1 MYESYKKKKTN
12 QEHSSS
18 IIFIQDFETKIH
30 IELIIVIAK
39 INFLYYRS

>member
-1 MYESYKKKKTN
+1 MKAIKKTN

-18 IIFIQDFETKIH
+18 VIFIEDFGTKIH

-39 INFLYYRS
+39 INFLFYQS